1 MSRRAEWQRVCAAL
15 RETPRGRERARYE
28 RALYQLAVEDGR
40 RALRSMSRKLTEEQ
54 LDDLVHDFLATRLQH
69 VIETDNNPR
78 GLFVVSLVRAAQ
90 RTLGRR
96 GREVPHERTT
106 FGDVDLDR
114 APLDPE
120 SSVMLRLDGV
130 ALLSAVSARHPVRS
144 ANSPQPSKT
153 SSSRI
158 RSARTRTGTGR
169 PSCID
174 VFGAGRQ
181 AERPDVT

>member
-1 MSRRAEWQRVCAAL
+1 MSRRDEWQKVCAAL

-96 GREVPHERTT
+96 AREVPHERTT

-120 SSVMLRLDGV
+120 SSVMLRLDGA
-130 ALLSAVSARHPVRS
+130 ALLSAVSARDRDVLVAVALGEDREEIARAHAIGRAAVD
-144 ANSPQPSKT
+144 QIV
-153 SSSRI
+153 SRF
-158 RSARTRTGTGR
+158 RKLASVGG
-169 PSCID
+169 
-174 VFGAGRQ
+174 
-181 AERPDVT
+181 ER